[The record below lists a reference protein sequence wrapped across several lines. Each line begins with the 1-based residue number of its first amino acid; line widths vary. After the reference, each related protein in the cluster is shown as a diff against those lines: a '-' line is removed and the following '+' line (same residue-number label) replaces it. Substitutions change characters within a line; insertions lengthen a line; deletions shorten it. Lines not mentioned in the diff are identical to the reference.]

1 MSLPATRLA
10 LPNVDT
16 ARDQGPRPAACADS
30 QVRGLLRCGEP
41 QYGKVRTHD
50 VRSLQCRDLPGL
62 PQATAA
68 ASASRPPRSL
78 LYTRSTSGTDCGR
91 RNATLV
97 RQKGERRDGIVR
109 SSGGIRTG
117 PACGSPDGRGRGR
130 SVLGRTRTPGRFS
143 PFWLRDHCHARESL
157 HPDTLQRQVDTFA
170 IPLDIAPERIDVD
183 ARGEILRIVWKHD
196 GSTSV
201 WPAEFLWSVAQG
213 GSIGRRVDACG
224 IGSRLR
230 AACPP

>member
-68 ASASRPPRSL
+68 ASASRPPHGAGTGQRPRSPRRTPRSIPSPLRSAHQALVPAALQSTTRPHRTSLEARPTARHSQSLLRYTPRGPGSHRRLLRSL
-78 LYTRSTSGTDCGR
+78 AKTQSGVA
-91 RNATLV
+91 ATMLHY
-97 RQKGERRDGIVR
+97 
-109 SSGGIRTG
+109 
-117 PACGSPDGRGRGR
+117 
-130 SVLGRTRTPGRFS
+130 LGRY
-143 PFWLRDHCHARESL
+143 
-157 HPDTLQRQVDTFA
+157 V
-170 IPLDIAPERIDVD
+170 
-183 ARGEILRIVWKHD
+183 
-196 GSTSV
+196 
-201 WPAEFLWSVAQG
+201 
-213 GSIGRRVDACG
+213 
-224 IGSRLR
+224 
-230 AACPP
+230 